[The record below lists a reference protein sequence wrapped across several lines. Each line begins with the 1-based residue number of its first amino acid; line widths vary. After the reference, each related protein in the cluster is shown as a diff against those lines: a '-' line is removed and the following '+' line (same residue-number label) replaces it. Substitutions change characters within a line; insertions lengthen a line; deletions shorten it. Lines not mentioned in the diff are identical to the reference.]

1 MTEDKSKRKDD
12 RLAEL
17 EAKAVAE
24 ATASADDSF
33 KPAPS
38 LLNASSPEALLQQVD
53 GPTLEGYN
61 GKESVYVGKSVP
73 VALRSKLE
81 VPINVSAPGSVV
93 EYAIESKSYDIG
105 FGVTAER
112 EEGITVVKVRAFSSH
127 VERLGMNRE
136 QENTQDER
144 KEQTINFGMG
154 GDDSCSR
161 RREKGGSQDH
171 GVHCFC
177 SLCLGLDRYCTIAL
191 VGVKGC

>member
-1 MTEDKSKRKDD
+1 MMTEGMKTREN

-53 GPTLEGYN
+53 GPSLEGYH

-73 VALRSKLE
+73 VAMRAKLE

-112 EEGITVVKVRAFSSH
+112 EEGITVVKVCCGR
-127 VERLGMNRE
+127 
-136 QENTQDER
+136 
-144 KEQTINFGMG
+144 
-154 GDDSCSR
+154 
-161 RREKGGSQDH
+161 
-171 GVHCFC
+171 
-177 SLCLGLDRYCTIAL
+177 
-191 VGVKGC
+191 